1 MSMLV
6 FNLAFIIE
14 KSIGILG
21 LVKSGLIYI
30 GQNSILYLCL
40 HLFELETL
48 SFEQS
53 WLLSKFIISEA
64 FFKWMQFILK
74 VIIITGLAII
84 LRFIQQLVIPK
95 LMLNY
100 NKRNIKMQ
108 VCFLET

>member
-1 MSMLV
+1 
-6 FNLAFIIE
+6 
-14 KSIGILG
+14 
-21 LVKSGLIYI
+21 
-30 GQNSILYLCL
+30 
-40 HLFELETL
+40 
-48 SFEQS
+48 
-53 WLLSKFIISEA
+53 
-64 FFKWMQFILK
+64 MQFILK